1 VLCSFPTCPH
11 EKRRLWPRGRH
22 TFTSKGEPRSPT
34 SSATQLLLSHLFP
47 FLLSIRMNFSQEHW
61 NCNHGTLCT
70 VALHPS
76 ISSIDSYMQSPPS
89 KPFRSRSPPPHPR
102 AGAQPPRP
110 STPQPYVFSDDAD
123 VGQDIAHII
132 HTHSSVSSSQSLP
145 RTSSHS
151 SSSRKQQA
159 TQRPIRQNSSWHTF
173 HSCSA
178 CLAL

>member
-1 VLCSFPTCPH
+1 VTPRGGHTFASKSELPHPHLSNNPASSQPSFPY
-11 EKRRLWPRGRH
+11 
-22 TFTSKGEPRSPT
+22 
-34 SSATQLLLSHLFP
+34 
-47 FLLSIRMNFSQEHW
+47 LLSIRMTFSQEHW
-61 NCNHGTLCT
+61 KYSNHGALCT
-70 VALHPS
+70 FALHPL
-76 ISSIDSYMQSPPS
+76 IPSIDSYMQSPPS
-89 KPFRSRSPPPHPR
+89 KPFRSRSPPPPPQR
-102 AGAQPPRP
+102 AGAHPPRP

-123 VGQDIAHII
+123 VGPDIAHIT
-132 HTHSSVSSSQSLP
+132 HTRSSVSSSQSLP